1 MYIFSKKQNQNL
13 RQLFG
18 IQQIQL
24 CSGYRQEISHQK
36 YFESVRPEGSRLVLG
51 EDFRCY
57 YEQIFIENLN
67 GKNLKGKGR
76 RKNGARQF
84 QNQSKERN
92 TISGLEKN
100 LTLAEEST
108 STVQKP
114 ECLRNNTIIGF
125 PSQLR
130 PSTAHQKATLRR
142 KHNQHSQL
150 SIDNQFLPGS
160 PKDHIIQG
168 LLS

>member
-13 RQLFG
+13 RKLFG

-57 YEQIFIENLN
+57 YQEIFIENLN

-76 RKNGARQF
+76 RKNVTRQL
-84 QNQSKERN
+84 QNQTKERN

-100 LTLAEEST
+100 LTLVEESS

-130 PSTAHQKATLRR
+130 PSTAHQRATPRR
-142 KHNQHSQL
+142 KQNQHRQL
-150 SIDNQFLPGS
+150 STDNQFLPDS
-160 PKDHIIQG
+160 SKDQITQG
-168 LLS
+168 